1 VITDNQIN
9 ALTEEELTYLVAC
22 CNDEWY
28 HQNMGYPFQFQYIKY
43 WKNDKVQLTLNKYS
57 NNLPD
62 DKKNIIMSILQKLEE
77 NK

>member
-1 VITDNQIN
+1 MITDNQIN
-9 ALTEEELTYLVAC
+9 ALTEEELLYLVSC

-28 HQNMGYPFQFQYIKY
+28 HQNMGYPFQFHYIKS
-43 WKNDKVQLTLNKYS
+43 WKNNIVQPTLNKYS

>member
-1 VITDNQIN
+1 MITENQIN
-9 ALTEEELTYLVAC
+9 ALTEEELLYLASC

-28 HQNMGYPFQFQYIKY
+28 HQNMGYPFQFHYIKS
-43 WKNDKVQLTLNKYS
+43 WRNNMVQQTLNKYS

-62 DKKNIIMSILQKLEE
+62 DKKNIIMSILTKLEE